1 MFCLNFLAC
10 GGEYKYAYKYNILSP
25 SYGISQYPNDTDC
38 KYKMTSIS
46 DYGFRLVFND
56 FSLENSTGCRN
67 DNLSIYKGSVSTSN
81 LISKRCG
88 KEQYGIGTTSTL
100 LTAHFLTNSYVS
112 DVGFN
117 VSVFGK

>member
-1 MFCLNFLAC
+1 MFN
-10 GGEYKYAYKYNILSP
+10 
-25 SYGISQYPNDTDC
+25 
-38 KYKMTSIS
+38 
-46 DYGFRLVFND
+46 V
-56 FSLENSTGCRN
+56 FSLENSTGCIS
-67 DNLSIYKGSVSTSN
+67 DNLSIYKGTVSTSN

-88 KEQYGIGTTSTL
+88 KGQDGIGTTSTQ